1 MAPPGGARGERK
13 GRKGGQRI
21 GRKGKQRED
30 RKLVIATAIGVQ
42 AVQAKHRSFLP
53 ALSHTCYGVDFIHR
67 AAQPPARVPP
77 AHKQKP
83 PH

>member
-21 GRKGKQRED
+21 GRKGKERKD

-42 AVQAKHRSFLP
+42 AV
-53 ALSHTCYGVDFIHR
+53 
-67 AAQPPARVPP
+67 
-77 AHKQKP
+77 
-83 PH
+83 